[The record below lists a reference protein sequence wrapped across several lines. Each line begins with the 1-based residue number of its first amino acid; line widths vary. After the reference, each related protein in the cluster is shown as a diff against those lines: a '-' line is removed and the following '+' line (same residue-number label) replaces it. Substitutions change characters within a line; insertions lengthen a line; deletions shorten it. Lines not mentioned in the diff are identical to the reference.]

1 MSTTVLPAPTRRRE
15 LSWAWLPGA
24 VLLVLLG
31 AAVLLPLGMLAAT
44 ALGLGPAVAAAAGGG
59 LAQSWDRIVHELGLG
74 PAVWNTIALA
84 GTYIGIS
91 MPIAVAIAWLLGRTD
106 LPGSRWLEF
115 GFWLSFFIPP
125 LTIVQGYVL
134 LLEPQSG
141 VLNSGWHALF
151 NAPGPFNI
159 FSWWGIVFGHLV
171 TTAISAK
178 VMLITP
184 AFRNLDG
191 SLEEAALV
199 AGDSVPSM
207 LRRIVV
213 PVLAPTLLVTLV
225 LGVVKSLES
234 FEIELVLG
242 TPVRIEVYSTL
253 MYRLIRSQQP
263 DYQGASV
270 LGVAIV
276 LTMAALAVGQRRLT
290 AGRSYTTVSGKYQ
303 RRLTRLG
310 RWRWPLWLLVIGV
323 LCLLVVLPL
332 GSLLAGTF
340 MTMYGYFN
348 LPEPWTWQHWKD
360 IVNDRIFAV
369 SLANTLKLAFGAAF
383 CSAAIGFVLGY
394 VLNRTSGA
402 RGALLDL
409 LTWVP
414 FSMPGVLLSFAVLS
428 VALTLP
434 GLGGLYGSRAL
445 MTAAVV
451 LGSLTLSVQ
460 LVRSSLAQLG
470 TELEEAS
477 FVAGASRLLTLRR
490 IVLPLVANTL
500 SVTALMAFIAAASNV
515 SHISLL
521 YTSDNRP
528 LSMMQLEYL
537 TEGRY
542 EAASVV
548 GTVIVA
554 LTVAVALVARMLQ
567 FTSAPR
573 HE

>member
-1 MSTTVLPAPTRRRE
+1 
-15 LSWAWLPGA
+15 
-24 VLLVLLG
+24 
-31 AAVLLPLGMLAAT
+31 
-44 ALGLGPAVAAAAGGG
+44 
-59 LAQSWDRIVHELGLG
+59 
-74 PAVWNTIALA
+74 VWNTIALA

-141 VLNSGWHALF
+141 VLNSGWQALF

-191 SLEEAALV
+191 SLEEAALI

-340 MTMYGYFN
+340 MTMYGYFS
-348 LPEPWTWQHWKD
+348 LPEPWTLQHWKD

-383 CSAAIGFVLGY
+383 CSAVIGFVLGY
-394 VLNRTSGA
+394 VLNRTAGA
-402 RGALLDL
+402 RGAVLDL

-428 VALTLP
+428 VALTVP
-434 GLGGLYGSRAL
+434 GLGGLYGSRVL

-567 FTSAPR
+567 FSSAPR